1 MEEHAFIL
9 MSVLALQA
17 GQEQGVKLV
26 SEITWPTPRGIIS
39 EVPYNVWFKVVHSYR
54 LYTTL
59 TLSYLLW
66 RVPEWWTVCETRHM

>member
-39 EVPYNVWFKVVHSYR
+39 EVPYNV
-54 LYTTL
+54 
-59 TLSYLLW
+59 
-66 RVPEWWTVCETRHM
+66 

>member
-17 GQEQGVKLV
+17 GQEQDVKLV

-39 EVPYNVWFKVVHSYR
+39 EVPYNV
-54 LYTTL
+54 
-59 TLSYLLW
+59 
-66 RVPEWWTVCETRHM
+66 